1 MEIYEY
7 LLWGALFLLVVS
19 SLFRTKESS
28 SPDVNRL
35 ERKVDYL
42 LKHFDLDPKEAAA
55 IQASAEVLSLVQ
67 ASDKIGAIKQL
78 RKETHM
84 GLREAKEAVE
94 ELIDQRRNS

>member
-1 MEIYEY
+1 M
-7 LLWGALFLLVVS
+7 
-19 SLFRTKESS
+19 
-28 SPDVNRL
+28 
-35 ERKVDYL
+35 
-42 LKHFDLDPKEAAA
+42 
-55 IQASAEVLSLVQ
+55 SLVQ